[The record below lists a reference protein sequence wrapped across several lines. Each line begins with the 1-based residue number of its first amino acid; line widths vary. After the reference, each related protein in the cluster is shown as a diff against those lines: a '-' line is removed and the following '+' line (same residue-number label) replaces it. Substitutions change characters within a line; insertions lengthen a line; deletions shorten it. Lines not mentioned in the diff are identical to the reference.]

1 MEKKINRGTKCR
13 LQGKQCLKKLCKLII
28 LCIKWANVCNKLRK
42 SSLNCEEDKH
52 LEAMVMVIILQGELP
67 IRKGRDVGT
76 PIMHLKNI
84 KCGLRLY

>member
-1 MEKKINRGTKCR
+1 M
-13 LQGKQCLKKLCKLII
+13 KKLCKLII

-52 LEAMVMVIILQGELP
+52 LEAMVMVIILQDELP
-67 IRKGRDVGT
+67 IRKGRDMGI

-84 KCGLRLY
+84 KCRLRLYYHKEITTQV